1 MMSSSFGGKS
11 GFSRSGDRGARF
23 MIPSKTTP
31 ELSPRNGNA
40 YGFKV
45 GMSGRAFPAAR
56 DPRDGRF
63 ASALRAW
70 R

>member
-1 MMSSSFGGKS
+1 MMPTF
-11 GFSRSGDRGARF
+11 
-23 MIPSKTTP
+23 PSLPLKFRKAAFT
-31 ELSPRNGNA
+31 R